1 MRESRNSTGL
11 RLPTQ
16 QLDRLAIG
24 NERNHTSFHVH
35 ADISDVFVDIGDL
48 HAVYNKRSWL
58 NEDCF
63 SGSLNFR
70 GVFAKLCGQVD

>member
-48 HAVYNKRSWL
+48 HAVYHKRSWL

-63 SGSLNFR
+63 SRSQNFR

>member
-1 MRESRNSTGL
+1 MTRLLIPAFTEEGL
-11 RLPTQ
+11 
-16 QLDRLAIG
+16 LDQ
-24 NERNHTSFHVH
+24 RNHTSFHVH

-48 HAVYNKRSWL
+48 HAVYHKRSWL

-63 SGSLNFR
+63 SRSQNFR